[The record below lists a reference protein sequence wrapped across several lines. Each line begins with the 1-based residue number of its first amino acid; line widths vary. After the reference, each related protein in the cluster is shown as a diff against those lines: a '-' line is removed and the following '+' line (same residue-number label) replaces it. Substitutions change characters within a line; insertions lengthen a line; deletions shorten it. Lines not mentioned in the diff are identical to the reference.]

1 MSFDSSVK
9 NFLIYISSEKAL
21 SKNTILAYERDL
33 RFFVEFLKDKRS
45 DFQTVDGDDIV
56 NYLGFLK
63 TKNYAS
69 SSIYRA
75 FVALK
80 VFFRFLKREGFAAVD
95 IGIFE
100 IPKVW
105 HLVPVVLTYPEV
117 EELLKQPDIKT
128 YIGARD
134 RAILEL
140 LYATGIRVSELTNL
154 LIKDVGDDFVKV
166 KGKGKK
172 ERIVPVGKKA
182 LEAIDY
188 YLVNFRKDGEFLFL
202 SQRGKKINRI
212 DVYLRIKIYAKM
224 AKIEKN
230 VSPHTLRHCFAT
242 HLLENGADIRLI
254 QEMLGHEDISTTDRY
269 THLSQ
274 NHLKNAF
281 KNFHPRP

>member
-1 MSFDSSVK
+1 LSFDSSVK

-45 DFQTVDGDDIV
+45 DFQSVDGEDVVD
-56 NYLGFLK
+56 YLGFLK

-105 HLVPVVLTYPEV
+105 QLVPVVLTYPEV

-128 YIGARD
+128 HIGARD
-134 RAILEL
+134 RAVLEL
-140 LYATGIRVSELTNL
+140 LYATGIRVSELANL

-202 SQRGKKINRI
+202 SQRGQKINRI